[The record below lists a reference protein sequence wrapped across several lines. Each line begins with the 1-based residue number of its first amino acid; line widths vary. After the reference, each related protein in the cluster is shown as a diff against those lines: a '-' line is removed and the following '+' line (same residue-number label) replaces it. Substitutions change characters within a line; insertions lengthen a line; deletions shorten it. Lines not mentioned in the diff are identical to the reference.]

1 VRVFICLSNMYSYNN
16 IITIVCLYLHTY
28 QAELRPIKE
37 GEENDYTQT
46 DEEDMGMSYSE
57 LGVFGTLR
65 KVRCFYSIVVVF
77 CFYYLFESVSSVVDM
92 LMIIHVDDTIT
103 YIILDTAIHTY
114 IRFNDVDR

>member
-1 VRVFICLSNMYSYNN
+1 MFH
-16 IITIVCLYLHTY
+16 IIIIILLLLFLCIYLHTY

-65 KVRCFYSIVVVF
+65 KVRCFYSIVVVVC

-92 LMIIHVDDTIT
+92 LMII
-103 YIILDTAIHTY
+103 
-114 IRFNDVDR
+114 